1 MTKTTAPPPPPPAES
16 ESALTMR
23 THLRQQKTVLNALGF
38 GGLIPFYAL
47 AAATAWGDAATKG
60 LAQSLLAIYAATI
73 VSFIGGIAWAMALLT
88 RPEAPHLTRNLLVW
102 SVIPP
107 LMAAACFFAPLPA
120 RLWLLV
126 MVLALA
132 WIADKRFARALGL
145 PSEWI
150 QLRAALSLLAIG
162 AVSWAASNVQ

>member
-1 MTKTTAPPPPPPAES
+1 MPQTIQTQPPSTAES
-16 ESALTMR
+16 GAAITMR
-23 THLRQQKTVLNALGF
+23 AHLTEQKTVLHALGY

-47 AAATAWGDAATKG
+47 AAATAWGDPATQG

-107 LMAAACFFAPLPA
+107 LMATACFFAPLPA

-132 WIADKRFARALGL
+132 WIADKRFAKALGL

-162 AVSWAASNVQ
+162 ALSWAASNA

>member
-1 MTKTTAPPPPPPAES
+1 MS
-16 ESALTMR
+16 ES
-23 THLRQQKTVLNALGF
+23 THIQATPSMTLEGASIMHRQLKEQRPLLRALGF
-38 GGLIPFYAL
+38 GGLVPFYAL
-47 AAATAWGDAATKG
+47 AAGSVWGDPVTQG
-60 LAQSLLAIYAATI
+60 FAQSLLAIYAATI

-88 RPEAPHLTRNLLVW
+88 RPETPHLTRNLLVW

-107 LMAAACFFAPLPA
+107 LMAGACFFAPLPA

-145 PSEWI
+145 PSDWI

-162 AVSWAASNVQ
+162 ALSWAASNA